1 MSVLD
6 RIPEETRSRTGWSVP
21 IIVSIVVG
29 WFVPSTE
36 HVLDQSERYW
46 TSGMILSGFVAGLL
60 WQWYSPR
67 ELSERLLVPTVGVL
81 AFALLLLVPMG
92 EWSAKGQEFTVWFP
106 IGVVTGLVF
115 MSWRQR
121 VRV

>member
-60 WQWYSPR
+60 WQW
-67 ELSERLLVPTVGVL
+67 
-81 AFALLLLVPMG
+81 
-92 EWSAKGQEFTVWFP
+92 
-106 IGVVTGLVF
+106 
-115 MSWRQR
+115 
-121 VRV
+121 